1 VQNFLVVVLAA
12 TDRSA
17 HRAERE
23 QDEADDE
30 HGDADG
36 PQDRDL
42 QEESDDQQVTP
53 KVIMTL
59 LTFGGG
65 RGRGHRIRCGDLHAG
80 RTRTLTLA

>member
-30 HGDADG
+30 HRTPTVHRIGIFRRN
-36 PQDRDL
+36 PTISRM
-42 QEESDDQQVTP
+42 TP
-53 KVIMTL
+53 K
-59 LTFGGG
+59 
-65 RGRGHRIRCGDLHAG
+65 
-80 RTRTLTLA
+80 